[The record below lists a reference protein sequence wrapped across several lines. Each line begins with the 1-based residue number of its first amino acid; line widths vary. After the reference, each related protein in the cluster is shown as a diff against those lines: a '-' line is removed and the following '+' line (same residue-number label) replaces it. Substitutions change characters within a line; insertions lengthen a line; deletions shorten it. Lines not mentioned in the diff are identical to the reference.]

1 MPTGFAGAVYDL
13 LFEVGGEFGLRDA
26 GTTAMNCLRIEKGY
40 RAWGH
45 DLTPETTPLE
55 AGLGFAAKV
64 DLNTPFIGQD
74 ALRQQREAGLRK
86 RLVTFTLDDREALAI
101 GGEPILW
108 NGGFVG
114 QVSSAAFGHT
124 IDRTVAMGLV
134 QAGET
139 RVDEMVATGGF
150 EMEIAGERFA
160 AAASFR
166 APYDPDGEQL
176 RG

>member
-1 MPTGFAGAVYDL
+1 MQAALDELRRTGSAEAAANVALHYQRVMQLAAHHGKRAEDL
-13 LFEVGGEFGLRDA
+13 GQSR
-26 GTTAMNCLRIEKGY
+26 EKI
-40 RAWGH
+40 A
-45 DLTPETTPLE
+45 
-55 AGLGFAAKV
+55 
-64 DLNTPFIGQD
+64 
-74 ALRQQREAGLRK
+74 
-86 RLVTFTLDDREALAI
+86 REALAI

-114 QVSSAAFGHT
+114 LVSSAAFGHT
-124 IDRTVAMGLV
+124 IDRTVAIGLV

-150 EMEIAGERFA
+150 EIEIAGERFA